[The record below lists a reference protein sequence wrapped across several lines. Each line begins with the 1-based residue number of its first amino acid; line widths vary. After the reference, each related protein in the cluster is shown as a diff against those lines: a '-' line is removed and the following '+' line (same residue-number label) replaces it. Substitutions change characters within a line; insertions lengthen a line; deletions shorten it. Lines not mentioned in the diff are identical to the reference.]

1 MTGTAKGDERPL
13 GPLLV
18 HAFSSGCFAHLFQ
31 YISYFLFF
39 ILLFT
44 SSSPCRKDQSIVL
57 IHVYNWEIRHHSLVC
72 CCGLADILYALALLT
87 TRNGEFAH

>member
-31 YISYFLFF
+31 YIYIFYSFVYFF
-39 ILLFT
+39 I
-44 SSSPCRKDQSIVL
+44 
-57 IHVYNWEIRHHSLVC
+57 
-72 CCGLADILYALALLT
+72 ALP
-87 TRNGEFAH
+87 